1 MKRSNL
7 LPFVMFL
14 LFAGMFTKANAGEVS
29 GGSFSFSENILT
41 LYNSGEIVITYD
53 PNGNDLA
60 SESVMYLHLW
70 YKYKWCDKQGDGDKE
85 IPLGGWEENKH
96 LMTKGEDGKFR
107 LTITGT
113 LADYIQAKSSVSDL
127 GSLGASNCPVVL
139 CCIAKTENGQSQSQ
153 EGGVVVSN
161 YYKLDFYP
169 ENQEAR
175 KKSDIY
181 YYYVGETFQYKIE
194 KFLKWNGS
202 EGKTDDKK
210 YVVRLLADDTKIDSI
225 PETATYGNGEY
236 VQSYVWQ

>member
-1 MKRSNL
+1 MKKNL
-7 LPFVMFL
+7 LPFVIFL
-14 LFAGMFTKANAGEVS
+14 LSAGMFTKTNAGEVS

-70 YKYKWCDKQGDGDKE
+70 YKYKWCGNQSAGDQE
-85 IPLGGWEENKH
+85 ISLGGWEENKH
-96 LMTKGEDGKFR
+96 QMTKGEDGKFR

-113 LADYIQAKSSVSDL
+113 LADYIQTKSSTSDL
-127 GSLGASNCPVVL
+127 GSSGASNCPVAL
-139 CCIAKTENGQSQSQ
+139 CCIAKTSDGGSQSQ
-153 EGGVVVSN
+153 EGGVGVSN
-161 YYKLDFYP
+161 YYKLDFYIH
-169 ENQEAR
+169 EQDAR
-175 KKSDIY
+175 KKDNIY
-181 YYYVGETFQYKIE
+181 YYYTGETFQYKIE
-194 KFLKWNGS
+194 KFLEWNYNES
-202 EGKTDDKK
+202 KTDDKK